1 MAGTTAAVG
10 DDGRC
15 SLHHGFP
22 VGVRHVGDKHVA
34 LLHAIHFGGAVNDA
48 HGTRTDLLTDGAALY
63 QNLALAV
70 QCVALLHVGSGLT
83 ALDRFRTSLKDVD
96 LTVETVLAPF
106 DVHRTTVV
114 LFNDAGELGEFH
126 HVFVSDGEATAV
138 FIGNIERTH
147 RTAGLAFRIEFHLDE
162 LAAERLADDRLLAL
176 FEHGLMHIEL
186 IGVDCTLNHGL
197 TETVAGRHEHN
208 LIKAAFG
215 VEREHHAGS
224 TLVGTAHTLHACGQ
238 GHFNVREALVNAIA
252 DGAVVVERS
261 EHFAH
266 MTQNGFNANHVQNG
280 FLLTGE
286 GCVGQVF
293 GGGGRTHGH
302 GDFFLTVLEPFVK
315 FADFLFEFGGER
327 SGFNPAADFSAGLG
341 KLVHV
346 VNVQTFQTRGDAV
359 FKASFLQ
366 KQAKRFG
373 RRGKAV
379 RHTNTSIGQLT
390 EQFAQRSI
398 FAAHTINVGHA

>member
-1 MAGTTAAVG
+1 M
-10 DDGRC
+10 
-15 SLHHGFP
+15 
-22 VGVRHVGDKHVA
+22 
-34 LLHAIHFGGAVNDA
+34 
-48 HGTRTDLLTDGAALY
+48 
-63 QNLALAV
+63 
-70 QCVALLHVGSGLT
+70 
-83 ALDRFRTSLKDVD
+83 
-96 LTVETVLAPF
+96 
-106 DVHRTTVV
+106 
-114 LFNDAGELGEFH
+114 
-126 HVFVSDGEATAV
+126 
-138 FIGNIERTH
+138 
-147 RTAGLAFRIEFHLDE
+147 
-162 LAAERLADDRLLAL
+162 
-176 FEHGLMHIEL
+176 
-186 IGVDCTLNHGL
+186 
-197 TETVAGRHEHN
+197 
-208 LIKAAFG
+208 
-215 VEREHHAGS
+215 
-224 TLVGTAHTLHACGQ
+224 
-238 GHFNVREALVNAIA
+238 NAIA

-286 GCVGQVF
+286 GCVGQIF

-398 FAAHTINVGHA
+398 FAAHTINVGHAQLAEGKYITALNHLILFISRNNCVRAGC